1 MSPVTPRFGID
12 TSVLVRLLTGEP
24 TEDFEHCVSRL
35 CSLIEDN
42 GAEVFASNQVIGEAY
57 VAVQHHYGVSKA
69 DARAGLMDVLRSG
82 LVSPLNGRAVFRPL
96 KLRAAPVCSTVS
108 SPTSTPARVLRS

>member
-24 TEDFEHCVSRL
+24 TEDFDHCVSRL

-42 GAEVFASNQVIGEAY
+42 GAEVFASNQVIGRRTSPFSITMVCPRPTREP
-57 VAVQHHYGVSKA
+57 VSWTCCGAVWYPH
-69 DARAGLMDVLRSG
+69 
-82 LVSPLNGRAVFRPL
+82 
-96 KLRAAPVCSTVS
+96 
-108 SPTSTPARVLRS
+108 